1 MKGHIAVFQS
11 DLSKYK
17 TGKDIDIRARKFLKK
32 INLDYAHGTGHG
44 VGFFLNVHE
53 GPQSIS
59 KFNKIKIQE
68 GMILSNEPG
77 FYKKNDFGIRI
88 ENLVY
93 VKKIHNKLCFENLTL
108 APIDKDLIDH
118 NQLTKDEKDYLFKY
132 NLEVYSKLYNY
143 LNINEKKWLAS
154 FIY

>member
-1 MKGHIAVFQS
+1 
-11 DLSKYK
+11 
-17 TGKDIDIRARKFLKK
+17 
-32 INLDYAHGTGHG
+32 
-44 VGFFLNVHE
+44 
-53 GPQSIS
+53 
-59 KFNKIKIQE
+59 
-68 GMILSNEPG
+68 MILSNEPG

-88 ENLVY
+88 ENLIY

-132 NLEVYSKLYNY
+132 NLEVYSKLNNY
-143 LNINEKKWLAS
+143 LNINEKRWLAS